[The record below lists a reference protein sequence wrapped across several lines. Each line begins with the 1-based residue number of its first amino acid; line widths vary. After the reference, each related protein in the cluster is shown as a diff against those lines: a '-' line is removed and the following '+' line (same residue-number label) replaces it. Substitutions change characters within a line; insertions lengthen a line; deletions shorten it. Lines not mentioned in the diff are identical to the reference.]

1 MVAFESFGIV
11 SYLHSRVIMAK
22 SCICEI
28 KRDIGRKSRF
38 SYTHCIRRP
47 RYGGGGPRRNITIT
61 FGTEKLEWCGYPT
74 VKKND
79 DLFSRFDTIPACD
92 RRTGNLA
99 TA

>member
-1 MVAFESFGIV
+1 MIAFESFGIV

-74 VKKND
+74 VKKMMIC
-79 DLFSRFDTIPACD
+79 LAVLTQY
-92 RRTGNLA
+92 RRVTDGRA
-99 TA
+99 I